1 MSGTLSVNEIIRKRL
16 LNEAAFFVQIYDW
29 RIHMQELSTIDIL
42 LNYQLKYGE
51 RGSDS
56 WPSWILR
63 KRTINIA
70 ALVISS
76 IADIEF
82 TDLESALY
90 FRCEDKRSITFIRAY
105 ESQIELAAINPDKFV
120 KKLDVFLFKTCKYIE
135 ENNLFQDFYDF
146 CNLLELQRR
155 LKILQGHKKLF
166 DAYLSLL
173 MQQAAY
179 FCRNRLEDSVIG
191 VTENGML
198 LYKKNPHPYIDI
210 GGYTLEKN
218 MKDFLSGKDSISPK
232 QLHKAYSMFGYNIHS
247 INEVQVLEAIA
258 KIYDNNMFVMI
269 PYITEREMGI
279 VSQEPFKQHEN
290 HFPRQWKQTEF
301 YCEKL
306 LQRNYILPVSG
317 VTARF
322 KNAGDIKEIFFI
334 ETIHNN
340 EMIMHALWA
349 GD

>member
-29 RIHMQELSTIDIL
+29 RIHMQELSTIGIL

-155 LKILQGHKKLF
+155 LKILQGH
-166 DAYLSLL
+166 
-173 MQQAAY
+173 
-179 FCRNRLEDSVIG
+179 
-191 VTENGML
+191 
-198 LYKKNPHPYIDI
+198 
-210 GGYTLEKN
+210 
-218 MKDFLSGKDSISPK
+218 
-232 QLHKAYSMFGYNIHS
+232 
-247 INEVQVLEAIA
+247 
-258 KIYDNNMFVMI
+258 
-269 PYITEREMGI
+269 
-279 VSQEPFKQHEN
+279 
-290 HFPRQWKQTEF
+290 
-301 YCEKL
+301 
-306 LQRNYILPVSG
+306 
-317 VTARF
+317 
-322 KNAGDIKEIFFI
+322 
-334 ETIHNN
+334 
-340 EMIMHALWA
+340 
-349 GD
+349 